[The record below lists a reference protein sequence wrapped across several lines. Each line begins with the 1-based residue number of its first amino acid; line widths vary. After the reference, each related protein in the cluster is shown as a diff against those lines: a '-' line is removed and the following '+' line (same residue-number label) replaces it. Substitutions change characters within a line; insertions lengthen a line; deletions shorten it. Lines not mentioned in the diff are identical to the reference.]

1 MYSTSRDTQQCISN
15 NKVIIQEVVME
26 WNRKIN
32 EISTKMKK
40 RVNHAHG
47 MWITHLNFAVYV
59 FYITQIQNQSEKR
72 LIFIFYSLPLRMV
85 MTALQMGRSIVQ

>member
-1 MYSTSRDTQQCISN
+1 M
-15 NKVIIQEVVME
+15 VME

-72 LIFIFYSLPLRMV
+72 LIFIFYSLPLRSLNI
-85 MTALQMGRSIVQ
+85 TWLLLKKLL

>member
-1 MYSTSRDTQQCISN
+1 
-15 NKVIIQEVVME
+15 ME

-59 FYITQIQNQSEKR
+59 SYITQIQNQSEKR
-72 LIFIFYSLPLRMV
+72 LIFIFYSLPLTNLTVTCEKSLGM
-85 MTALQMGRSIVQ
+85 IK

>member
-1 MYSTSRDTQQCISN
+1 M
-15 NKVIIQEVVME
+15 VME
-26 WNRKIN
+26 WNKKIN

-72 LIFIFYSLPLRMV
+72 LIFIFYSLPLEILFN
-85 MTALQMGRSIVQ
+85 ALLLIFSKEISK

>member
-1 MYSTSRDTQQCISN
+1 
-15 NKVIIQEVVME
+15 ME

-72 LIFIFYSLPLRMV
+72 LIFIFYSLPLKFILLRCIFPV
-85 MTALQMGRSIVQ
+85 FVLKYKNISNQ

>member
-1 MYSTSRDTQQCISN
+1 M
-15 NKVIIQEVVME
+15 VME

-72 LIFIFYSLPLRMV
+72 LIFIFYSLPLGKKDVTCILFLFM
-85 MTALQMGRSIVQ
+85 IK

>member
-1 MYSTSRDTQQCISN
+1 M
-15 NKVIIQEVVME
+15 VME

-72 LIFIFYSLPLRMV
+72 LIFIFYSLTLIFSKK
-85 MTALQMGRSIVQ
+85 ACNLKINIVEW

>member
-1 MYSTSRDTQQCISN
+1 M
-15 NKVIIQEVVME
+15 VME
-26 WNRKIN
+26 WNKKIN

-72 LIFIFYSLPLRMV
+72 LIFIFYSLPLFTWNHTFKREQSM
-85 MTALQMGRSIVQ
+85 LQ

>member
-1 MYSTSRDTQQCISN
+1 
-15 NKVIIQEVVME
+15 ME

-40 RVNHAHG
+40 SVNHAHG

-72 LIFIFYSLPLRMV
+72 LIFIFYSLPLD
-85 MTALQMGRSIVQ
+85 IVKIS

>member
-1 MYSTSRDTQQCISN
+1 
-15 NKVIIQEVVME
+15 ME

-72 LIFIFYSLPLRMV
+72 LVFIFYSLPLRMV

>member
-1 MYSTSRDTQQCISN
+1 
-15 NKVIIQEVVME
+15 ME

-72 LIFIFYSLPLRMV
+72 LIFIFYSLPLEIEDFPRQNPSSSGKIK
-85 MTALQMGRSIVQ
+85 LILLNDR

>member
-1 MYSTSRDTQQCISN
+1 
-15 NKVIIQEVVME
+15 ME

-40 RVNHAHG
+40 RVNHVHG

-72 LIFIFYSLPLRMV
+72 LVFIFYSLPLKLKIIRCEN
-85 MTALQMGRSIVQ
+85 

>member
-1 MYSTSRDTQQCISN
+1 
-15 NKVIIQEVVME
+15 ME

-72 LIFIFYSLPLRMV
+72 LIFIFYSLPLVLFSYSLLLKME
-85 MTALQMGRSIVQ
+85 MI